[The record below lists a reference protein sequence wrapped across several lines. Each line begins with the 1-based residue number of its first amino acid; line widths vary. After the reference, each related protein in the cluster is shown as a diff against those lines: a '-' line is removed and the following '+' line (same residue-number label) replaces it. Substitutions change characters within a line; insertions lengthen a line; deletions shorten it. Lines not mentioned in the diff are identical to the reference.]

1 MQGKMESEM
10 MPSSFKN
17 FRGHDIVP
25 RNERIESQLAVVLRI
40 ITCCPAR
47 RSGKELELPAVLS
60 ARREILGADALGER
74 LADPGVRGRHRM
86 AVIEVNRLT
95 AM

>member
-25 RNERIESQLAVVLRI
+25 RNERIESQLAVVLKDHHLPPGAALREGVGASRRAFR
-40 ITCCPAR
+40 PA
-47 RSGKELELPAVLS
+47 
-60 ARREILGADALGER
+60 
-74 LADPGVRGRHRM
+74 
-86 AVIEVNRLT
+86 
-95 AM
+95 